1 MLNSTRPR
9 DKCGP
14 HRGQAVAAPRGSWID
29 FVDPAG
35 DNVQLARS
43 GRANDR
49 GRRHG
54 KAEEL
59 GQGVQ
64 PQPRNRLPPQRDR
77 FRPGG
82 AVRRSA
88 ATAEQAPQGA
98 VSRMGGEAPPAE
110 RSAATPGRP
119 ARSAGRTRRGR
130 GDGVQPAGAAQD
142 ERARSD
148 RAAQPL
154 PGVAALR
161 AAGPQGR
168 RSRLLEAE
176 GREGAVKR
184 ADAASSRG
192 SAGEAAQ
199 AAGAKRR
206 PARCPMHCAS
216 KRSGKQPIKIRPS
229 LSYVA
234 RARRRDESNF
244 TGVEA

>member
-88 ATAEQAPQGA
+88 ATAEQAPPGA
-98 VSRMGGEAPPAE
+98 VSRMGGEAPPAT

-192 SAGEAAQ
+192 SAGAAAL
-199 AAGAKRR
+199 AAVAKRR
-206 PARCPMHCAS
+206 PARCSMHCAS
-216 KRSGKQPIKIRPS
+216 NRTGKHPIEIRPS
-229 LSYVA
+229 LPYVA

>member
-192 SAGEAAQ
+192 SVNGCQEALFSGCE
-199 AAGAKRR
+199 GAVLVF
-206 PARCPMHCAS
+206 
-216 KRSGKQPIKIRPS
+216 G
-229 LSYVA
+229 L
-234 RARRRDESNF
+234 
-244 TGVEA
+244 